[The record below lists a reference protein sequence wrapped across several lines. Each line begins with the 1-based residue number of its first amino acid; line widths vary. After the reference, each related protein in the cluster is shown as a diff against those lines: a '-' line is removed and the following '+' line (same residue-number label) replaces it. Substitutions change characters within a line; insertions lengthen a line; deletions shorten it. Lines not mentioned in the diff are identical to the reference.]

1 MFLLFSNAFAHPLVN
16 EAQKHLNKPYVY
28 SATGPKSFDCSGFVY
43 YCIKEVYGFEI
54 KRTAREQGYDEDYL
68 KINSIKQLK
77 IGDLVFFNTVR
88 DKDLCDHA
96 GIYIGNN
103 QFIHSSSGSR
113 KVVISELE
121 GSYYEK
127 LFSWG
132 RRLIEDD
139 KEQRRTT
146 QN

>member
-1 MFLLFSNAFAHPLVN
+1 MFLLFSNAFAHPLID
-16 EAQKHLNKPYVY
+16 EAEKHLNKRYIY
-28 SATGPKSFDCSGFVY
+28 SATGPNNFDCSGFVY
-43 YCIKEVYGFEI
+43 YCVKEVYAFEI
-54 KRTAREQGYDEDYL
+54 KRTAREQGYDEDYT
-68 KINSIKQLK
+68 KIISIDKLK

-103 QFIHSSSGSR
+103 QFIHCSSSKG
-113 KVVISELE
+113 KVIISEIE
-121 GSYYEK
+121 GSYYEN

-139 KEQRRTT
+139 
-146 QN
+146 